1 MSRLAAMALPL
12 PLPVPFTLERP
23 WPVHRGS
30 IEKRS
35 IRFQPMHKR
44 RDVSLWFYQFSRWAV
59 VAKAPAGGRAV
70 KAVLRSLI
78 GMMNWQTGR
87 LDPSYETIG
96 KRSDYHRSTVHNALK
111 FLSDLGVIG
120 WIRCCKHSTAKSGRF
135 QLQQESNVYYFNPP
149 SQWAGYVDDR
159 PPPPPPSPDVWGA
172 AYKVPAAEEAFFETK
187 GDPFSTERLAALE
200 SDPTN
205 ELALTLARLGRARA
219 AALAAKPPD

>member
-1 MSRLAAMALPL
+1 MSRLTAMALPL
-12 PLPVPFTLERP
+12 PMPVPFTLKRP
-23 WPVHRGS
+23 WPVHSGS

-35 IRFQPMHKR
+35 IRFQAMHKR
-44 RDVSLWFYQFSRWAV
+44 QDVMRWFYQFSRWAV
-59 VAKAPAGGRAV
+59 LARAPAGGRA
-70 KAVLRSLI
+70 ALSVLRSLI
-78 GMMNWQTGR
+78 DIMNWRTGQ
-87 LDPSYETIG
+87 LDPSYVTLARRARY
-96 KRSDYHRSTVHNALK
+96 KRSTVAKVLP
-111 FLSDLGVIG
+111 FLRDLGVIG
-120 WIRCCKHSTAKSGRF
+120 WIRCCKHSTAKNGRF

-159 PPPPPPSPDVWGA
+159 PPPPPPEPDVWGA

-200 SDPTN
+200 SDLTN